1 MNTKKL
7 YDLIKIQINLIKKKK
22 NQSLFLGSHRI
33 VITLK
38 INSVGLHKLV
48 FSFVIIKI
56 N

>member
-1 MNTKKL
+1 MN
-7 YDLIKIQINLIKKKK
+7 KIIRLNKNTNQFNQEKK
-22 NQSLFLGSHRI
+22 NQNLFLGSHRI

-38 INSVGLHKLV
+38 INSVSLHKLV